1 MLPVPINLCLSGV
14 SKIFAWGGGVHSVE
28 HYTHTLTRGDT
39 QNFCSMHLTE
49 KLLYGEG
56 TFDKFCSV
64 GFLHKIFTYS
74 SRALKARAKNVT
86 IIYEIA
92 PQAKIILKNA
102 YFLEIFNENTFYF
115 FRRKYFRAPEAR
127 AKF

>member
-1 MLPVPINLCLSGV
+1 
-14 SKIFAWGGGVHSVE
+14 
-28 HYTHTLTRGDT
+28 
-39 QNFCSMHLTE
+39 MHLTE

-102 YFLEIFNENTFYF
+102 YFLEIFNENLPLFTFLGENTF
-115 FRRKYFRAPEAR
+115 ARRRRARNFGIFDE
-127 AKF
+127 KGFWLI